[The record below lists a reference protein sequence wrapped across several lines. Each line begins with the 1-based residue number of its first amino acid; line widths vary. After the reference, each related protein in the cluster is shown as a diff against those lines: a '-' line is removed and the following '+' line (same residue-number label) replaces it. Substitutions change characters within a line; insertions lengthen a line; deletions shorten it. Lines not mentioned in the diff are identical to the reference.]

1 MAAGL
6 AYRRGTRRKTG
17 NARVGHVLDAEMGL
31 ALEWLENELGKRED
45 VARKRG
51 ENVRNQS

>member
-1 MAAGL
+1 VAAGL
-6 AYRRGTRRKTG
+6 AHRRGTRRKTG

>member
-1 MAAGL
+1 L
-6 AYRRGTRRKTG
+6 
-17 NARVGHVLDAEMGL
+17 GL
-31 ALEWLENELGKRED
+31 ALKWLENELGKRED